1 MLRRFKPILMY
12 VLIALLS
19 CLVTTCALY
28 DGEHYSKLTE
38 LEQVIDA
45 YFVDPVDSAA
55 IEDAAAEAMVEALGD
70 RWSHYMTQEEFLAYR
85 EKMRNAYVGVGITV
99 QAWEDGY
106 IHLVRVEAGG
116 PAEEAGLLPGDTLT
130 AVDGQNIFQLD
141 IDTVK
146 DMVRGESGTQVQL
159 TVQRDGQ
166 TLDFTVERR
175 TVQTVVVKSQML
187 PGDVGLV
194 TIVNFDDRCARE
206 TLSAVD
212 ALRLQGA
219 KALIF
224 DVRYNPGGYKHELV
238 AILDYLLPEGVLFRS
253 VDYAGKES
261 IDESNAACVELPMA
275 VLING
280 DSYSAAEFFAAA
292 LSEYG
297 VAKLVGEPTTGKG
310 HFQST
315 YMLSDGS
322 AVTISVGKY
331 CTPNGVSLDG
341 VGLTPDIPVEV
352 DDELYMNI
360 YYGYVEP
367 KDDPQIQAALNL
379 FNPEK

>member
-1 MLRRFKPILMY
+1 MY

-130 AVDGQNIFQLD
+130 AVDGQNIYQLD

>member
-1 MLRRFKPILMY
+1 
-12 VLIALLS
+12 
-19 CLVTTCALY
+19 
-28 DGEHYSKLTE
+28 
-38 LEQVIDA
+38 
-45 YFVDPVDSAA
+45 
-55 IEDAAAEAMVEALGD
+55 
-70 RWSHYMTQEEFLAYR
+70 
-85 EKMRNAYVGVGITV
+85 MRNAYVGVGITV